1 MGIFFLRSFVI
12 WSTLRSP
19 AAQKPEYKHQQIRH
33 LLHWLTCT
41 PLAHLDFFFPF
52 FFFEKG
58 LCTSDMTWCHYLLC
72 QHHPKALISQ
82 FMMYCR
88 DKNKT
93 ADSNALYKNKTSYH
107 RDARLQLIILIIGRV
122 CDMFT
127 ADGRSRQMFCPNIYN
142 YFDSMILCEVRMKS
156 PSESPLDYSALGI
169 KWYKK

>member
-33 LLHWLTCT
+33 LLHWFTCT
-41 PLAHLDFFFPF
+41 PLAHLDFFFF
-52 FFFEKG
+52 SFFFEKG

-88 DKNKT
+88 DKKKT
-93 ADSNALYKNKTSYH
+93 ADSNALYKNKTSYRIQPRRTTSTH
-107 RDARLQLIILIIGRV
+107 
-122 CDMFT
+122 
-127 ADGRSRQMFCPNIYN
+127 
-142 YFDSMILCEVRMKS
+142 YFDHWQSLRHVHSWWKIQTNVLS
-156 PSESPLDYSALGI
+156 
-169 KWYKK
+169 